1 MSEREKKA
9 FEEICEA
16 SKDQDEAGRATIAA
30 IMAAYD
36 AGKAAGEKKAAGKD
50 GQ

>member
-16 SKDQDEAGRATIAA
+16 SKDRDEAGRATIAA

-36 AGKAAGEKKAAGKD
+36 AGKAAGEKKKEQEAE
-50 GQ
+50 